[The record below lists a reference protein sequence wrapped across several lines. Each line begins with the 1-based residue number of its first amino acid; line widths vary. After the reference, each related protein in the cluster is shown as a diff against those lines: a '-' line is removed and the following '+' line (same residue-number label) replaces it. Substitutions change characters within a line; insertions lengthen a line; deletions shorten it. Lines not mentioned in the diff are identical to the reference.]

1 LREKNAGAAREE
13 GGKSGVE
20 RSKMKSRTTRS
31 EPTPVEMRKENKH
44 FFFCCPELDLCS
56 VGRTR
61 EEAEEKLKEEI
72 ALLLTRCSE
81 YAGSAESLN
90 GSGYPTVEVRPS

>member
-1 LREKNAGAAREE
+1 
-13 GGKSGVE
+13 
-20 RSKMKSRTTRS
+20 MKSRTTQN
-31 EPTPVEMRKENKH
+31 EPTPVGTRKENKH
-44 FFFCCPELDLCS
+44 FFYYCPGLDLWS